1 MAAEHRPVPF
11 KIPEKKAKPV
21 LDENGFQEL
30 LAAAYVLQQH
40 NDSVRAK
47 DPAVNT
53 SAVLSEIA
61 EIQSLVRDG
70 GLDIAQAAK
79 LIAERLRKITSASG
93 VSISLV
99 TDGYLDC
106 VAESGV
112 AAAIPGSSVA
122 SHSLVATEKLRS
134 GEIFESSNAFEDIRL
149 SVDICRELGVASL
162 IAAPIH
168 EFGDIAGLVEVR
180 WDRPNAFQESDVRAC
195 RLMAGLT
202 TSVIERKSRNSER
215 EARTSGA
222 AEPAKPSESPAAKTA
237 PAADAGAQNAPDG
250 VERCRVCGRPF
261 GPHEAFCGN
270 CSLPRMAVDPS
281 TELQSKWASMWYMQQ
296 AQGNLQRRPPARE
309 VPRPADENRP
319 RIPATP
325 AESPELRAA
334 RPPAPPRV
342 ERRPAPVAPRPAQ
355 SSALPT
361 PPPTPTPPKRPET
374 TRSVVRSPAA
384 ETQPPQTPIGP
395 PAEVRPQLTAVVV
408 PRREVRPPQA
418 LVRTS
423 PASPTSVAVV
433 NPAALEA
440 KAQTT
445 TSVRI
450 AKPVHKEPPAFG
462 FNLQTRDA
470 MVAGGAILVAVV
482 MLVLAASTSPNSR
495 LSWFDA
501 LLVNLGVTQAPA
513 PNQALFSGNPD
524 ARVWVDVHTGL
535 YYCHGSDLYGKTP
548 GGRFTDQID
557 AQKDQFE
564 PASRSVCK

>member
-1 MAAEHRPVPF
+1 MAAEDRPVRF
-11 KIPEKKAKPV
+11 KIPEKKEKPV

-79 LIAERLRKITSASG
+79 LISERLRKITSASG

-112 AAAIPGSSVA
+112 AAAIPGSSIA

-134 GEIFESSNAFEDIRL
+134 GEIFESANAFEDIRL

-168 EFGDIAGLVEVR
+168 EFGEIAGLVEVR
-180 WDRPNAFQESDVRAC
+180 WDRPNAFQESDVPAC

-215 EARTSGA
+215 DGARTSAGA
-222 AEPAKPSESPAAKTA
+222 ERPKPSESAGAKTA
-237 PAADAGAQNAPDG
+237 ATADAGAENRKDG
-250 VERCRVCGRPF
+250 AECCRVCGRPF
-261 GPHEAFCGN
+261 GPREAFCGN
-270 CSLPRMAVDPS
+270 CSLPRMAVDHS

-309 VPRPADENRP
+309 VPRQADENRP

-325 AESPELRAA
+325 AEFRAA
-334 RPPAPPRV
+334 RPPAPPPLQ
-342 ERRPAPVAPRPAQ
+342 RRPAPVAARPAQ
-355 SSALPT
+355 TSPLAT
-361 PPPTPTPPKRPET
+361 PPPTPPAPKKPESRPLVP
-374 TRSVVRSPAA
+374 S
-384 ETQPPQTPIGP
+384 P
-395 PAEVRPQLTAVVV
+395 PAGARLTRTPVVPPPEVRRERTAAVIPQGEVRPAQV
-408 PRREVRPPQA
+408 

-423 PASPTSVAVV
+423 PLSPTSVAVV
-433 NPAALEA
+433 NPVAAREA
-440 KAQTT
+440 KAQTAA
-445 TSVRI
+445 SVRI
-450 AKPVHKEPPAFG
+450 AKPVHKETTSQALG
-462 FNLQTRDA
+462 FKLRARDA
-470 MVAGGAILVAVV
+470 IVASGAILVALV
-482 MLVLAASTSPNSR
+482 MLVLAATSSNSGM
-495 LSWFDA
+495 SWFDA
-501 LLVNLGVTQAPA
+501 LLVNLGITQAPA
-513 PNQALFSGNPD
+513 PNQALISGNPE

-535 YYCHGSDLYGKTP
+535 YYCPGSDLYGKTP